1 MMLSFYVHIPYCI
14 KRCGYCDF
22 NTYTPSELQ
31 DGATLEIVSNDYIDA
46 VLRELDA
53 APKDTVPT
61 IFFGGGTPSLLPAD
75 DLGRVITAIKS
86 RNGLAPD
93 CEITLEANP
102 DSVTQEKLERY
113 LEVGF
118 NRISFGMQSAKPH
131 VLAVLDRT
139 HNPANVEKAITM
151 ARAAGFTSISVDLIY
166 GTPGESL
173 EDWQETVSAALALD
187 IDHIS
192 AYALIVETGTKLAA
206 QIKRGDLTMP
216 NDDLMADMYLLVDQ
230 MCEQAGL
237 TWYELSNWSKPGHEC
252 RHNIAY
258 WENKNWWGL
267 GPGAHSHIDAQRFWN
282 LKHPTTYKQKLFA
295 GESPIADSEQLT
307 AEQVKDEAI
316 LLGIR
321 MREGLEIQLLEP
333 HQLEVLAIYR
343 ENGFVQLHDDRVL
356 LTPAGRLIADRI
368 VREISIYYSWNK
380 CHHDVLKSSAQL
392 SMSTLR
398 PKNLS
403 VLSQSQII
411 MDSVF
416 HLPRFEMKWLF

>member
-1 MMLSFYVHIPYCI
+1 MPLSFYVHIPYCI

-46 VLRELDA
+46 VLRELEA
-53 APKDTVPT
+53 APKDLVPT

-75 DLGRVITAIKS
+75 DLGRVISAIKT
-86 RNGLAPD
+86 RNGLTPD

-102 DSVTQEKLERY
+102 DSVTQEKLARY

-131 VLAVLDRT
+131 VLAALDRT

-151 ARAAGFTSISVDLIY
+151 ARSAGFKSISVDLIY

-173 EDWQETVSAALALD
+173 DDWQETVSAALALD

-230 MCEQAGL
+230 MCESAGL

-267 GPGAHSHIDAQRFWN
+267 GPGAHSHIDKKRFWN

-295 GESPIADSEQLT
+295 GESPIADSELLT
-307 AEQVKDEAI
+307 AEQIKDEAI

-321 MREGLEIQLLEP
+321 MREGLEIELLEP
-333 HQLEVLAIYR
+333 HQMEVLAIYR

-368 VREISIYYSWNK
+368 VREISI
-380 CHHDVLKSSAQL
+380 
-392 SMSTLR
+392 
-398 PKNLS
+398 
-403 VLSQSQII
+403 
-411 MDSVF
+411 
-416 HLPRFEMKWLF
+416 

>member
-1 MMLSFYVHIPYCI
+1 MTLSFYVHIPYCI

-53 APKDTVPT
+53 APKDQVPT

-75 DLGRVITAIKS
+75 DLGRVITAIKA
-86 RNGLAPD
+86 RNGLTSD

-102 DSVTQEKLERY
+102 DSVTAEKLKRY

-131 VLAVLDRT
+131 VLAALDRT
-139 HNPANVEKAITM
+139 HNPENVKRAVDL
-151 ARAAGFTSISVDLIY
+151 ARSAGFESISVDLIY

-173 EDWQETVSAALALD
+173 DDWQETVVEALSLD

-206 QIKRGDLTMP
+206 QIKRGELTMP
-216 NDDLMADMYLLVDQ
+216 DDDLMADMYLLVDQ
-230 MCEQAGL
+230 LCEEKGFS
-237 TWYELSNWSKPGHEC
+237 WYELSNWAKPGHEC

-267 GPGAHSHIDAQRFWN
+267 GPGAHSHLDGKRFWN
-282 LKHPTTYKQKLFA
+282 VKHPNAYKEKLFK
-295 GESPIADSEQLT
+295 GDSPVQDSETLT
-307 AEQVKDEAI
+307 SDQMAREAI
-316 LLGIR
+316 MLGIR
-321 MREGLEIQLLEP
+321 MRVGLEIALLQP
-333 HQLEVLAIYR
+333 HQLEILATYR
-343 ENGFVQLHDDRVL
+343 ENGYIELHEDRVL
-356 LTPAGRLIADRI
+356 LTPVGRLIADRI
-368 VREISIYYSWNK
+368 VREI
-380 CHHDVLKSSAQL
+380 
-392 SMSTLR
+392 T
-398 PKNLS
+398 
-403 VLSQSQII
+403 
-411 MDSVF
+411 F
-416 HLPRFEMKWLF
+416 

>member
-1 MMLSFYVHIPYCI
+1 MTLSFYVHIPYCI

-31 DGATLEIVSNDYIDA
+31 EGATLEIVSNDYIDA
-46 VLRELDA
+46 VLRELETAPNDA
-53 APKDTVPT
+53 VPT

-75 DLGRVITAIKS
+75 DLGRVITAIKA
-86 RNGLAPD
+86 RNGFAPN

-102 DSVTQEKLERY
+102 DSVTAEKLARY

-131 VLAVLDRT
+131 VLAALDRT
-139 HNPANVEKAITM
+139 HNPANVEKAVSM
-151 ARAAGFTSISVDLIY
+151 ARAAGFKSISVDLIY

-173 EDWQETVSAALALD
+173 DDWRETVSAALALD

-206 QIKRGDLTMP
+206 RIKRGDLTMP

-230 MCEQAGL
+230 MCEEAGL
-237 TWYELSNWSKPGHEC
+237 SWYELSNWSKPGHEC

-258 WENKNWWGL
+258 WRNKNWWGL
-267 GPGAHSHIDAQRFWN
+267 GPGAHSHVDGKRFWN

-295 GESPIADSEQLT
+295 GESPILESEQLT
-307 AEQVKDEAI
+307 VDQIKDEAI

-321 MREGLEIQLLEP
+321 MREGLEIALLQP
-333 HQLEVLAIYR
+333 HQLEVLGEYR
-343 ENGFVQLHDDRVL
+343 HNGFVEINEDHVL

-368 VREISIYYSWNK
+368 VREITI
-380 CHHDVLKSSAQL
+380 
-392 SMSTLR
+392 
-398 PKNLS
+398 
-403 VLSQSQII
+403 
-411 MDSVF
+411 
-416 HLPRFEMKWLF
+416 

>member
-1 MMLSFYVHIPYCI
+1 MQNMSFYVHIPYCI

-31 DGATLEIVSNDYIDA
+31 VGATLEIVSNDYIDA
-46 VLRELDA
+46 VLRELDT

-75 DLGRVITAIKS
+75 DLGRVITAIKN
-86 RNGLAPD
+86 RNGFAPD

-102 DSVTQEKLERY
+102 DSVTAEKLAQY
-113 LEVGF
+113 LKVGF

-139 HNPANVEKAITM
+139 HNPANVEKAISM
-151 ARAAGFTSISVDLIY
+151 ARSAGFESISVDLIY

-173 EDWQETVSAALALD
+173 DDWRETVNAALALD

-216 NDDLMADMYLLVDQ
+216 IDDLMADMYLLIDQ
-230 MCEQAGL
+230 MCEEAGL

-258 WENKNWWGL
+258 WQNKNWWGL
-267 GPGAHSHIDAQRFWN
+267 GPGAHSHIDGKRFWN

-295 GESPIADSEQLT
+295 EESPILESELLT
-307 AEQVKDEAI
+307 AEQSKDEAI

-321 MREGLEIQLLEP
+321 MREGLEIALLQP
-333 HQLEVLAIYR
+333 HQLEVLSEYR
-343 ENGFVQLHDDRVL
+343 HNGFVEINEDRVL
-356 LTPAGRLIADRI
+356 LTPTGRLIADRI
-368 VREISIYYSWNK
+368 VREMTI
-380 CHHDVLKSSAQL
+380 
-392 SMSTLR
+392 
-398 PKNLS
+398 
-403 VLSQSQII
+403 
-411 MDSVF
+411 
-416 HLPRFEMKWLF
+416 